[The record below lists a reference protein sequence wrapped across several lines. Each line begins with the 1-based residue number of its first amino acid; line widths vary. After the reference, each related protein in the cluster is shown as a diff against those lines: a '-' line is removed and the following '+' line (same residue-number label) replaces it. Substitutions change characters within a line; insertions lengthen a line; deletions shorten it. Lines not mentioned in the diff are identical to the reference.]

1 MCPIPK
7 CVPKKKRKAYTKEH
21 KKVAKA
27 VKGKVKS
34 PWAVATKVAEKKYCK
49 PKKKKKKRS

>member
-1 MCPIPK
+1 MSPIPQ

-21 KKVAKA
+21 RKVAKA

-49 PKKKKKKRS
+49 KKKKKKR